1 MKWRDS
7 VVVLVLLAI
16 GTVLQYFLS
25 LLNTLLIP
33 DLITAFF
40 CLAIILFRPKFYEA
54 LGIGIIGGG
63 LSMVIPGSLLPS
75 ANLISGLAGAYCCF
89 YFYEL
94 LRDKSDLAPLITTF
108 SATLTSGLTFVAIV
122 TLVMFG
128 AISATYGN
136 FAGFIQVYLPI
147 IVITAVI
154 NAVIVQALTIF
165 PGRMLVRAHA

>member
-63 LSMVIPGSLLPS
+63 LSMVIPGSRLPS

-122 TLVMFG
+122 TGSSRRDSRSAFSGVHSNFVPNVTIPLNVCG
-128 AISATYGN
+128 ACASSASPT
-136 FAGFIQVYLPI
+136 
-147 IVITAVI
+147 
-154 NAVIVQALTIF
+154 
-165 PGRMLVRAHA
+165 